1 MTGASSAAVELSGV
15 TRRFGALVA
24 VDGVSLSIPRGE
36 VFAIVGENGAGK
48 STLMNVVYG
57 IHRPDAGTIRVRG
70 EVASFRSPADAIAAG
85 IGMVHQHF
93 TLVRTLTVAENVAL
107 GDEPTRGA
115 WTFDRRA
122 AEEKVAALAR
132 ELGFTIDPRALA
144 GDLPV
149 GGQQRVE
156 ILKSLSRGAET
167 LLLDEPTAVLTP
179 QEADE
184 LFGVLRRLAAQ
195 GKSVVFVSHKLTE
208 VMAVS
213 SRVAV
218 MRAGRVVAGFATA
231 QTNAREIA
239 REMVGRD
246 PEPLPA
252 KTPSAPGASVL
263 TLEGVSASDDRG
275 LPALRALSLEV
286 RAGEIVGVAGVE
298 GNGQSELVEV
308 IAGLRRAS
316 AGTVRVLGR
325 DARASSPAA
334 LLDGGLAHIP
344 GDRLHRGV
352 IAEMSVAENV
362 LLGRHREARFSG
374 RFGLDRAAVEAEA
387 ARVAEALDVR
397 PRDASV
403 PLGSLSGG
411 NQQKA
416 VVGRELGRSPKLLLA
431 VHPTRGVD
439 VGAIERI
446 HAALLAERERGVGI
460 LLVSADLGE
469 VLALADRIVVLYGGR
484 IVHHADAGTTDE
496 RALGPHMTG
505 AGA

>member
-1 MTGASSAAVELSGV
+1 MTDAPAAAIVLEGV
-15 TRRFGALVA
+15 TRRFGALTA
-24 VDGVSLSIPRGE
+24 VDAVSLVIPRGE

-57 IHRPDAGTIRVRG
+57 IHRADAGTIRVRG
-70 EVASFRSPADAIAAG
+70 EAVSFRSPADAIEAG

-93 TLVRTLTVAENVAL
+93 TLVRTLTVAENVSL
-107 GDEPTRGA
+107 GDEPVRGA

-122 AEEKVAALAR
+122 SEEKVKALAKD
-132 ELGFTIDPRALA
+132 LGFTIDPRALV

-179 QEADE
+179 QESDE
-184 LFGVLRRLAAQ
+184 LFAVLRRLAAQ
-195 GKSVVFVSHKLTE
+195 GKSVVFVSHKLQE

-218 MRAGRVVAGFATA
+218 MRAGRLTA
-231 QTNAREIA
+231 QLDTATTTAKDIA

-246 PEPLPA
+246 PEPLPPKA
-252 KTPSAPGASVL
+252 AALPGAPVL
-263 TLEGVSASDDRG
+263 VLEGVSARDDRG
-275 LPALRALSLEV
+275 LPALRDVSLEV

-298 GNGQSELVEV
+298 GNGQAELVEV
-308 IAGLRRAS
+308 IAALRPAD
-316 AGTVRVLGR
+316 AGAIRVLGR
-325 DARASSPAA
+325 DARRATPAQ

-344 GDRLHRGV
+344 GDRLHRAV
-352 IAEMSVAENV
+352 IAEMSVGENV
-362 LLGRHREARFSG
+362 LLGRHRERRFSG
-374 RFGLDRAAVEAEA
+374 ALGLDRAAMAAEA

-397 PRDASV
+397 PRDPSV

-416 VVGRELGRSPKLLLA
+416 VVGRELGRAPKLLLA
-431 VHPTRGVD
+431 DHPTRGVD

-446 HAALLAERERGVGI
+446 HAAILAERARGVGV
-460 LLVSADLGE
+460 LLVTADLGE
-469 VLALADRIVVLYGGR
+469 LLALADRVVVLYGGR
-484 IVHHADAGTTDE
+484 IAHRVDASATDE